1 MSAASPPFVS
11 PVEAAGL
18 RMPGVNMPT
27 VIHEVTLD
35 DIDQALR
42 YARATRTARKSVG
55 LDTASTDEW
64 IDTLL
69 DMRAN
74 LTS

>member
-1 MSAASPPFVS
+1 
-11 PVEAAGL
+11 
-18 RMPGVNMPT
+18 MPT

-55 LDTASTDEW
+55 LDTSSTDEW

-69 DMRAN
+69 DMRAK
-74 LTS
+74 LTA

>member
-1 MSAASPPFVS
+1 MR
-11 PVEAAGL
+11 EATVPA
-18 RMPGVNMPT
+18 

-35 DIDQALR
+35 DIDTALR

-55 LDTASTDEW
+55 LDTSGTDEW